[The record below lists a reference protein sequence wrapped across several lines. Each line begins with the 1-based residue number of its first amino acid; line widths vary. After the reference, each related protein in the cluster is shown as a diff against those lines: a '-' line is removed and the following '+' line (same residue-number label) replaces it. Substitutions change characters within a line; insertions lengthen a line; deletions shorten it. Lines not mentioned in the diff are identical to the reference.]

1 MTLRL
6 RNLSLSYGDVPAISG
21 VDLEITQG
29 TTLAVLGASGSGK
42 STLLR
47 AVAGLEPSRGEI
59 LWGDEP
65 LHRLPTH
72 RRGVG
77 FVFQDHALFPQRNVL
92 ENVRFGLETPHYN
105 RRDAA
110 KRASAL
116 LERVGLAGFEERQTH
131 ELSGGERQRV
141 ALARALAPAPRVL
154 LLDEPYGALD
164 RELRERLMLDVREI
178 LRESGVTVIHVT
190 HDHDE
195 AFALGDEVAILNAGE
210 ISQCAP
216 PSEVWG
222 HPCDLATARFLGHT
236 SSLHAEKVRAEGSSS
251 SSGLNLATA
260 LGDFAIPY
268 ENAPSNGSFDDEC
281 WVTWRPESL
290 RAESLRAESLN
301 GSTEVGAPLDQRGR
315 PLLWVDG
322 TVVECSFRHGQYLL
336 SLETVAGRV
345 EGISAKSVS
354 RDQRLT
360 LALNL
365 DEVRAYAH

>member
-92 ENVRFGLETPHYN
+92 ENVRFGLETHHYN

-110 KRASAL
+110 KRARAL
-116 LERVGLAGFEERQTH
+116 LDRVGLAGFEERQTH

-195 AFALGDEVAILNAGE
+195 ALALGDEVAILNAGE

-268 ENAPSNGSFDDEC
+268 ENAPSNGSFDTEC

-290 RAESLRAESLN
+290 RAESLRAGSLN
-301 GSTEVGAPLDQRGR
+301 GSIEVGAPLDQRGR

-322 TVVECSFRHGQYLL
+322 TVVECSFRHGHYLL
-336 SLETVAGRV
+336 SLETAAGRV
-345 EGISAKSVS
+345 EGISRELVP
-354 RDQRLT
+354 RDQRVT

-365 DEVRAYAH
+365 DDVRAYAL

>member
-1 MTLRL
+1 MTLSL
-6 RNLSLSYGDVPAISG
+6 RNLSVSYGDVAAISG
-21 VDLEITQG
+21 VDLEIKQG

-47 AVAGLEPSRGEI
+47 AVAGLEPSHGEI

-72 RRGVG
+72 LRGVG

-92 ENVRFGLETPHYN
+92 ENVRFGLETPRYN

-110 KRASAL
+110 ERASAL
-116 LERVGLAGFEERQTH
+116 LDRVGLAGFEERHTH

-178 LRESGVTVIHVT
+178 LRDSGVTVIHVT

-195 AFALGDEVAILNAGE
+195 AFALGENVAILDAGK

-216 PSEVWG
+216 PSEVWAN
-222 HPCDLATARFLGHT
+222 PCDLRTARFLGHT
-236 SSLHAEKVRAEGSSS
+236 SRLRADLRAGTLRAGTSSLLDLS
-251 SSGLNLATA
+251 TA
-260 LGDFAIPY
+260 LGEFAIPH
-268 ENAPSNGSFDDEC
+268 ENAPTHGSFDTEY

-290 RAESLRAESLN
+290 RAESLRGETQKGEISRQSGGSLL
-301 GSTEVGAPLDQRGR
+301 TVL
-315 PLLWVDG
+315 G
-322 TVVECSFRHGQYLL
+322 TVIECSFRHGNYLL
-336 SLETVAGRV
+336 SLETAAGRV
-345 EGISAKSVS
+345 EGISSESVP
-354 RDQRLT
+354 RGQHLT
-360 LALNL
+360 LNLNL
-365 DEVRAYAH
+365 DEVRAYAV